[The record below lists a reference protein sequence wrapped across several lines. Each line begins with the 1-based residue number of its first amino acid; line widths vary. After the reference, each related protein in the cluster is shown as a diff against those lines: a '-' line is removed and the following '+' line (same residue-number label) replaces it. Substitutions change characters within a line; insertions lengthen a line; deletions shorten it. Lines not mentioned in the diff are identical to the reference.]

1 MAANGGGEDIT
12 EGEELWGGK
21 DVFDDP
27 ILEQILKQGAVIL
40 RGYVIESIKLED
52 PGLRVSCEDLGGSPN
67 EQEDPKIKEVVER
80 LLKNAENLSK
90 NEEMQR
96 LIKQT
101 GGHARH
107 IFMKVARKVIDDEIH
122 WGRVVSLLFLASKFI
137 HKALTTNDEE
147 TMRLVIN
154 WTLQVI
160 RERLCFWLVQQG
172 GWKGVIIRSLPW
184 KKVTIAASIVLVAA
198 FVYYW
203 KTNLSYWIYLLHLIL

>member
-1 MAANGGGEDIT
+1 MSSGN
-12 EGEELWGGK
+12 
-21 DVFDDP
+21 VFDDP
-27 ILEQILKQGAVIL
+27 ILEQILKKGAVIL

-90 NEEMQR
+90 NEEIQR

-107 IFMKVARKVIDDEIH
+107 IFMKVARIIIDDEIH
-122 WGRVVSLLFLASKFI
+122 WGR
-137 HKALTTNDEE
+137 ALTTNDEE

-172 GWKGVIIRSLPW
+172 GWNGVIIRSLPW

-203 KTNLSYWIYLLHLIL
+203 KTN